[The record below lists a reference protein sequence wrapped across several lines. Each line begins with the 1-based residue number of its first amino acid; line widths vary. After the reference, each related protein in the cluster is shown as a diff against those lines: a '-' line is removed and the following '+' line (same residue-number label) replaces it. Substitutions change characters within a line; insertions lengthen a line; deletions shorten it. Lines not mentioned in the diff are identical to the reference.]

1 MTKNPHDQTRV
12 PGGSSGGS
20 AAAVAANMCIVA
32 IGSDTGGSIRQP
44 ASFCGIVGFKPTY
57 GAVSIYGLLAMASSL
72 DQIGPMTKTV
82 EDTEILF
89 DIIKGYDEKD
99 STSLNNEIQISK
111 LEIRNLKLGIPREY
125 FTEGLDPGVKKIIN
139 TAIDELRGLGAQ
151 VKEVSLP
158 NTKYALSCYYII
170 MPVEVASNLSR
181 YDGIK
186 YGLSSSEANDLLDI
200 YIKSRSAGFGQ
211 EAKRRIILGTHTS
224 SAGYVDQYYNQAQ
237 KVRNLIKKDF
247 DEVFKEVDFVLGPV
261 TPTTAFKIG
270 EKNNDP
276 LTMYLSDIYTI
287 AVNLAGLPA
296 ISVPVGLSDSPDGR
310 LPVGLQI
317 IGPQLSDLNIINLAK
332 KIEEVSGATEPIL

>member
-1 MTKNPHDQTRV
+1 
-12 PGGSSGGS
+12 
-20 AAAVAANMCIVA
+20 
-32 IGSDTGGSIRQP
+32 
-44 ASFCGIVGFKPTY
+44 
-57 GAVSIYGLLAMASSL
+57 
-72 DQIGPMTKTV
+72 
-82 EDTEILF
+82 
-89 DIIKGYDEKD
+89 
-99 STSLNNEIQISK
+99 
-111 LEIRNLKLGIPREY
+111 LGIPREY